1 MQTKKNYT
9 IHQLERELAQT
20 TKQLSKRE
28 RGRNLSLIIM
38 GRERERE
45 RECERECLK
54 YKNKIHIY
62 QNTSIF
68 YPKHLLYTILNIR
81 LILCRLLLTH
91 VRYNCVTEVF
101 TSLFVWKVLLLN
113 IEINWIT
120 VHLNTLEETERKL
133 KETED
138 DRDRIIKEK
147 DEEIAEL
154 NHNMTALEH
163 SYKRILDVSVGT
175 FFIALDS
182 KSEHWR
188 TKCMKISRY
197 KYSISQNLF
206 FHCGQGLFSV
216 NYQWIW
222 KIWIF

>member
-38 GRERERE
+38 ERERVF
-45 RECERECLK
+45 K
-54 YKNKIHIY
+54 SVKQYTY
-62 QNTSIF
+62 TSIF

-91 VRYNCVTEVF
+91 VHYNCVTKVF

-182 KSEHWR
+182 KSGE
-188 TKCMKISRY
+188 
-197 KYSISQNLF
+197 Q
-206 FHCGQGLFSV
+206 SV
-216 NYQWIW
+216 W
-222 KIWIF
+222 K